1 MKINLI
7 YATWPEK
14 SSGRA
19 WWAMPEAFR
28 NAGLAATLSAG
39 GHDVAQS
46 DLWSDGT
53 LKGAFGL
60 AGQIGNV
67 IRAAQS
73 RGSMSVVVCGS
84 CTVAAVGG
92 IAGLGSD
99 AAILWMDAHPDL
111 NTPETTRSGL
121 FEGMALATAT
131 GLCWSAIAA
140 ETSGLAPASPRNAI
154 LFGARDI
161 DAPES
166 EIIAR
171 TGMVQARNEA
181 EVAACIDGRTSVY
194 VHLDMDVHDA
204 LRLRA
209 NAYAVPGGPT
219 VAEVRSVL
227 RAIGNGPLSA
237 IALTGLEPDS
247 ADAREGVAI
256 GIEHIRAVA
265 EAQSAR
271 S

>member
-1 MKINLI
+1 MKIDLI

-14 SSGRA
+14 ISGRS
-19 WWAMPEAFR
+19 WSAMPEAFR
-28 NAGLAATLSAG
+28 HAGLAAALTAG
-39 GHDVAQS
+39 GHAVAES

-53 LKGAFGL
+53 LTGAFGL

-67 IRAAQS
+67 IRTAQS
-73 RGSMSVVVCGS
+73 RGSMPVVVCGS

-92 IAGLGSD
+92 IAGLEPA

-131 GLCWSAIAA
+131 GLCWTAIAA
-140 ETSGLAPASPRNAI
+140 ETSGLTPASPRNAI

-171 TGMVQARNEA
+171 TGMGQARDEA
-181 EVAACIDGRTSVY
+181 EIAARIEGGTPVY
-194 VHLDMDVHDA
+194 VHLDMDVHDG
-204 LRLRA
+204 LRLRT

-219 VAEVRSVL
+219 VSEVRSAL
-227 RAIGNGPLSA
+227 RTIANGPIGA
-237 IALTGLEPDS
+237 IALTGLETDS
-247 ADAREGVAI
+247 ADVREGVAVAT
-256 GIEHIRAVA
+256 EHIRAVA
-265 EAQSAR
+265 EARSAR
-271 S
+271 

>member
-1 MKINLI
+1 L
-7 YATWPEK
+7 
-14 SSGRA
+14 
-19 WWAMPEAFR
+19 
-28 NAGLAATLSAG
+28 
-39 GHDVAQS
+39 
-46 DLWSDGT
+46 
-53 LKGAFGL
+53 
-60 AGQIGNV
+60 
-67 IRAAQS
+67 
-73 RGSMSVVVCGS
+73 
-84 CTVAAVGG
+84 
-92 IAGLGSD
+92 
-99 AAILWMDAHPDL
+99 
-111 NTPETTRSGL
+111 
-121 FEGMALATAT
+121 ALASAT
-131 GLCWSAIAA
+131 GLCWRAIAA

-154 LFGARDI
+154 LFCARDI

-204 LRLRA
+204 LRLRT

-219 VAEVRSVL
+219 VGDVRSVL
-227 RAIGNGPLSA
+227 RAIGSGPFRA
-237 IALTGLEPDS
+237 IALTGLETDS
-247 ADAREGVAI
+247 ADAREGVAV